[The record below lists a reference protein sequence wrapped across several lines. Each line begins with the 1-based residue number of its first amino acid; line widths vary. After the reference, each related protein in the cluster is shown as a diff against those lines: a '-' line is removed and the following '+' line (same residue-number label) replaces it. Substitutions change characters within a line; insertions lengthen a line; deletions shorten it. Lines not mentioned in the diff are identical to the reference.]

1 MKSRILFGLSIC
13 LLLLGFK
20 LPVLAAA
27 PLQATVFPTPT
38 PGPDGRIIY
47 LVQPGDTLWR
57 IAALADISIDQLR
70 ALNNLTA
77 DDVIAP
83 GDEIFLG
90 LGGPATPIPAAQPTV
105 TPAPSGPTPTP
116 EIGYGTLCVIL
127 YDDVNGDAIRQ
138 EEEPSIPDGRISIA
152 NADGSISITEDTL
165 GGLDHF
171 CVENLEEG
179 EYNITVGIPDSYN
192 PTTAFSA
199 SIMLNGGDET
209 YLDFGAQP
217 NSVTLAEAPT
227 PIGTGKSPVLGI
239 IGGIVLLLGIGLGI
253 YAAVLRK

>member
-1 MKSRILFGLSIC
+1 MKSRILFSLSIC
-13 LLLLGFK
+13 LILLGFT
-20 LPVLAAA
+20 LPALAAA
-27 PLQATVFPTPT
+27 PLQATVFPSPT

-77 DDVIAP
+77 NDVIAP

-90 LGGPATPIPAAQPTV
+90 LGGPATPIPPDQPTV
-105 TPAPSGPTPTP
+105 TPTPSGPTPTP

-138 EEEPSIPDGRISIA
+138 EEEPSIPGGRISIA

-171 CVENLEEG
+171 CSENLKEG
-179 EYNITVGIPDSYN
+179 EYNITVGIPDGYN
-192 PTTAFSA
+192 PTTAFNA
-199 SIMLNGGDET
+199 SIILNGGDET

-217 NSVTLAEAPT
+217 NSETLAEAPA
-227 PIGTGKSPVLGI
+227 PIGTGKSPLLGI
-239 IGGIVLLLGIGLGI
+239 IGGIVLLAGIGLGI
-253 YAAVLRK
+253 YAAVMKR